1 MPAPSETQRAAIEA
15 PLGPTLVVAGPGAG
29 KTFCLIGRI
38 GHLIE
43 KERLDPAR
51 ILAVTFTNKAAEE
64 VAERLVT
71 ELGDAARQ
79 VKRGTL
85 HAVCAE
91 LLREHGRAVL
101 IDPGFGIADEVYQY
115 LVLDRLGIW
124 KKRRGQLLT
133 LFGRRR
139 LQSYQLSDSDE
150 RIYERYR
157 AHLRGRNLLD
167 FDDLIAETARLLT
180 ERPDIAGTIRARWDA
195 VLVDEFQDLD
205 PTQYGLLHDLSLDHR
220 NLFAV
225 GDDEQSIFA
234 WRGADPTVLQKM
246 AGDFGIATPIVL
258 DKNRRCSV
266 QIFERARRLVVQNP
280 SLWEKAIVAER
291 ESRHEVEAY
300 RFADED
306 DEAHWI
312 TDDLRRDRTETGRDW
327 GEYALLYRTHA
338 IGNHLEAKL
347 VEAGIPCRLARG
359 RSLKDDEAIQYVL
372 AALRVL
378 RRPDDPLMVEALA
391 EIRIANLVGDVR
403 RAMRDTGKDF
413 LDTLAALARKLP
425 KTDPDRSKLWRF
437 FYDVENLKAL
447 MHRHD
452 DLMSIVED
460 LLAKP
465 VGEFTNIL
473 ERHHDEL
480 SDPADNPEVV
490 ALADELAGALDGRR
504 DVRVVG
510 DGGAQIALRGML
522 LEGGVTTVEYASTV
536 DRSPLET
543 LTVHRSPF
551 TVARSDD
558 QSTVNGQRV
567 TVNPLAVDADP
578 LTGFKA
584 LQLLHSRALESSVAD
599 LTAFDLETTGL
610 DVEHCEI
617 VEVAA
622 VRVRNGV
629 AVERFHRLVRP
640 ERAIEY
646 GASETHGYTA
656 ADLCGAQSFA
666 AVWPEFRAFVGDDL
680 LVAHNGFEFDIPV
693 LEHRVNALGDL
704 EELAR
709 FKQLVFFDSLPL
721 ARDLVPGSAKLE
733 NVARTFGIE
742 IERAHHA
749 LDDAEALGRVF
760 MELQK
765 LETARVRKTSMAHLL
780 EWLAVGLALS
790 PRSPSP
796 AERERGTGGEG
807 ERLFDRIKI
816 FPLGPYSDVLDQY
829 GSERAHLAD
838 DSLPTVEQLIAAL
851 GGQRLMQKLRVEKT
865 AEQRYPEA
873 VARLRTVIEATRGGS
888 LTEHVDRFLER
899 VTLLTTSE
907 GTEVARH
914 RVNLLTLHATK
925 GLEFQCVYLVGVED
939 GEFLRGRGD
948 DEISATEIEEARRLI
963 YVGMTRA
970 IDRLV
975 ITTVD
980 RRNGWTHGKSRFLEE
995 MGLAPTPA
1003 TP

>member
-1 MPAPSETQRAAIEA
+1 MPRPSETQRAAIEA

-43 KERLDPAR
+43 NEGLDPAR

-91 LLREHGRAVL
+91 LLREHGRAIL

-124 KKRRGQLLT
+124 RKRRGQLLT

-167 FDDLIAETARLLT
+167 FDDLIAETARLFT
-180 ERPDIAGTIRARWDA
+180 ERPDIAGAIRGRWDA

-205 PTQYGLLHDLSLDHR
+205 PTQYWLLHALSLDHS

-246 AGDFGIATPIVL
+246 AGDFGIAMPIVL

-291 ESRHEVEAY
+291 ESRHDVEAY

-306 DEAHWI
+306 EEAQWI
-312 TDDLRRDRTETGRDW
+312 TDDLRRDRAKMGHDW

-403 RAMRDTGKDF
+403 RAMRDSGKDF
-413 LDTLAALARKLP
+413 LDTLATLARKLP

-447 MHRHD
+447 IHRHD
-452 DLMSIVED
+452 DLMRIVED

-480 SDPADNPEVV
+480 SDPADDPTVV
-490 ALADELAGALDGRR
+490 ALADELAGAMDGRR
-504 DVRVVG
+504 DVRVTG

-522 LEGGVTTVEYASTV
+522 LEGGVTTVEYALTV
-536 DRSPLET
+536 DRSPL
-543 LTVHRSPF
+543 TVVNRNGRGS
-551 TVARSDD
+551 
-558 QSTVNGQRV
+558 VNGQRL
-567 TVNPLAVDADP
+567 TANALLVDADP
-578 LTGFKA
+578 LTLFKA
-584 LQLLHSRALESSVAD
+584 LQFLHSRALESSVAD
-599 LTAFDLETTGL
+599 FTAFDLETTGL
-610 DVEHCEI
+610 DVEQCEI
-617 VEVAA
+617 VEIAA
-622 VRVRNGV
+622 VRVRHGDPV
-629 AVERFHRLVRP
+629 ARFHRLVKP
-640 ERAIEY
+640 QGDIDY

-656 ADLCGAQSFA
+656 SDLAGAPAFA
-666 AVWPEFRAFVGDDL
+666 EVWPEFRTFVGDDL

-709 FKQLVFFDSLPL
+709 FKELVFFDSLPL

-733 NVARTFGIE
+733 NVARTLDIE
-742 IERAHHA
+742 IGRAHHA
-749 LDDAEALGRVF
+749 LDDAEALGKVF
-760 MELQK
+760 MDLQK

-790 PRSPSP
+790 HRPPSST
-796 AERERGTGGEG
+796 ERDV
-807 ERLFDRIKI
+807 LFDRIKI
-816 FPLGPYSDVLDQY
+816 FPLGPHSDVLDQY
-829 GSERAHLAD
+829 GTEREHLAD

-851 GGQRLMQKLRVEKT
+851 GGQRLMQKLRVDRT

-907 GTEVARH
+907 GTEVALH

-948 DEISATEIEEARRLI
+948 DEISASEIEEARRLI

-970 IDRLV
+970 IDRL
-975 ITTVD
+975 TLTMVD
-980 RRNGWTHGKSRFLEE
+980 RREGWTRGKSRFLEE

-1003 TP
+1003 AP